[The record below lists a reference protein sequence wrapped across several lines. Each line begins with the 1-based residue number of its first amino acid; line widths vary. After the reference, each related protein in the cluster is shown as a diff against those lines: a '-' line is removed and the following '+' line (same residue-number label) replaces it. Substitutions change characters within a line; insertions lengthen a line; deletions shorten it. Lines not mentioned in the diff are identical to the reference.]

1 MDPVL
6 DSPKRAAERRRG
18 APAWLWI
25 AGGVVVLPAL
35 LPIVFLAARVAGA
48 SDSAWRALLSTT
60 TLWLLVRS
68 IVFATAVTVSASIC
82 GVTAAWLVTRTTLRR
97 RRLWATLVS
106 LPLVVPSYVL
116 ALSFLSL
123 SGPRG
128 LSAQLIGL
136 AVPSVSGGFGAWLAL
151 TLSTYPYVFLVV
163 RFLMTRLDPS
173 HEEAARSLGAGP
185 WRAFRTVVLP
195 QLRPPIAAGALL
207 VGLYTLSDFGAVSL
221 MRFDVLTRAIYTQ
234 YQGRIDR
241 TPAAVLSLV
250 LVILALVILAIER
263 RTRPRGIHSSRRPAR
278 PATLIRLTTPQHRSG
293 TIFLGSLVG
302 LGVVVPAT
310 VLVAWLVRGLGRD
323 QEIGLEWGALAGSIS
338 GATLAALLAMLAAI
352 PVAVLVVRHQ
362 SPWSR
367 FLQRSVYVIFSL
379 PHIAVALAIVFFGA
393 KYLGA
398 FYQSL
403 TVLVIAYATIF
414 LAQASGAA
422 EAALGQVD
430 PQLEDAARSLG
441 SKPLT
446 VLSRITVPL
455 MWRGLVA
462 GGGLVFLTTMKELPA
477 TLLLRPTGFDTL
489 AVRIWSTTS
498 DLFYARAAAPALL
511 LVLVSA
517 LPMYFLVIR
526 DGSDR
531 TTT

>member
-1 MDPVL
+1 
-6 DSPKRAAERRRG
+6 
-18 APAWLWI
+18 
-25 AGGVVVLPAL
+25 
-35 LPIVFLAARVAGA
+35 
-48 SDSAWRALLSTT
+48 
-60 TLWLLVRS
+60 
-68 IVFATAVTVSASIC
+68 
-82 GVTAAWLVTRTTLRR
+82 
-97 RRLWATLVS
+97 
-106 LPLVVPSYVL
+106 
-116 ALSFLSL
+116 
-123 SGPRG
+123 
-128 LSAQLIGL
+128 
-136 AVPSVSGGFGAWLAL
+136 
-151 TLSTYPYVFLVV
+151 
-163 RFLMTRLDPS
+163 MTRLDPS

-278 PATLIRLTTPQHRSG
+278 PTTLIRLTTPQHRSG

-430 PQLEDAARSLG
+430 PQLEDAAPVTRVEAPDRALQDHRA
-441 SKPLT
+441 LD
-446 VLSRITVPL
+446 
-455 MWRGLVA
+455 VA
-462 GGGLVFLTTMKELPA
+462 GIGCRRRAGVSDHHEGAPCHPA
-477 TLLLRPTGFDTL
+477 AATDRFRHARECGSGARRAICSTL
-489 AVRIWSTTS
+489 APPHRRYCSSWCRHCRCT
-498 DLFYARAAAPALL
+498 
-511 LVLVSA
+511 
-517 LPMYFLVIR
+517 FL
-526 DGSDR
+526 
-531 TTT
+531 